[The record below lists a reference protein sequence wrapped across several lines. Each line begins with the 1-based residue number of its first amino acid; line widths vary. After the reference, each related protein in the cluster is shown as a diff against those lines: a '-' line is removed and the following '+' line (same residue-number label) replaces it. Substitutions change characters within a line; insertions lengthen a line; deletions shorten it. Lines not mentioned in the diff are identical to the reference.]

1 MDFIQ
6 IIDGQS
12 FSLMDINYILNNYD
26 HLERVDESD
35 FDKRV
40 DESDFDKKLN
50 LSEIRD
56 CSSGSYGDLCK
67 ESENV
72 IWDKNSPLVWDD
84 FQGVLGTVPDDHD
97 STLSVDDTGAR
108 IFYYIDWQVWW
119 EKSNNIPCEYT
130 ITKLDVV
137 ASTSKIE
144 SWVYLDRIEGEEDEI
159 LKHEQGHFDIA
170 QIHAQEFKADYEGK
184 DFACP
189 SGIYDDDEIFN
200 EIDGFWLLIED
211 DWNAMDKTY
220 DKETDHHEDREV
232 QAEWNKKIILL
243 LSTEEYVK
251 ETSIPEW
258 IKNNAIE
265 EVPFIFEIRENDWT
279 TGGIGT
285 GNSVFLIITGDL
297 QDKGFTKFTING
309 LFHAS
314 FPLTLEEQMHLTEGN
329 AENWINFDWQYKPGS
344 EYTLTAIN
352 GDYSTSV
359 TWTPVP
365 EIDVSV
371 STTTGDLVSIEN
383 LEKIHTRDIHIKD
396 IFSGKM
402 KDRWFVELEI
412 CSGER
417 ALSKPSLTIYSDI
430 ETVSHVLNKNINE
443 LSCAKIDTQVKAKDP
458 ETIIFEFE
466 EATLNNS
473 DELEELKKELETL
486 KEIIKEEQSVSVVEE
501 QSVSVVE
508 EQSVSVVEEK
518 GGGCLIATATYGS
531 EMAKEVQQLRELRD
545 NILLNTESGTQF
557 MGMFNDIYYSFSP
570 IIADYERENPYF
582 KEAVKLA
589 ITPMISSLSLM
600 ENAETESEVL
610 GMGLSVI
617 MLNIGMYLG
626 VPAVVIVGI
635 RKRF

>member
-1 MDFIQ
+1 LKPIIIIAIVAVAMIGVMVPSVFAETIVDGFSVITTDKFDVVVVFATDGGVCSDNQLKKLNIYEQITEKYIKKYLNFDKLNVSSLCADVGEISRSTFPLTLMQLGMSNPDLLIFVGDVIVNEDLVIHDEAYGVWACTSMDEKFNECYSHLIVVCNDCENSLHASPFENGVWTLSHELAHFYFSTNDYSYSEGVHLHQWVYDMCKLTQVNVCEGMDFIQ

-26 HLERVDESD
+26 HLE
-35 FDKRV
+35 RV

-84 FQGVLGTVPDDHD
+84 FQGVPGTVPDDHD

-220 DKETDHHEDREV
+220 DKETDHHEDIEA
-232 QAEWNKKIILL
+232 QAEWNKKIKSL
-243 LSTEEYVK
+243 LSTGEYVK
-251 ETSIPEW
+251 ETSIPKHTE
-258 IKNNAIE
+258 KQTIE
-265 EVPFIFEIRENDWT
+265 E
-279 TGGIGT
+279 
-285 GNSVFLIITGDL
+285 
-297 QDKGFTKFTING
+297 
-309 LFHAS
+309 
-314 FPLTLEEQMHLTEGN
+314 
-329 AENWINFDWQYKPGS
+329 
-344 EYTLTAIN
+344 
-352 GDYSTSV
+352 
-359 TWTPVP
+359 
-365 EIDVSV
+365 
-371 STTTGDLVSIEN
+371 
-383 LEKIHTRDIHIKD
+383 
-396 IFSGKM
+396 
-402 KDRWFVELEI
+402 
-412 CSGER
+412 
-417 ALSKPSLTIYSDI
+417 
-430 ETVSHVLNKNINE
+430 
-443 LSCAKIDTQVKAKDP
+443 
-458 ETIIFEFE
+458 
-466 EATLNNS
+466 
-473 DELEELKKELETL
+473 
-486 KEIIKEEQSVSVVEE
+486 
-501 QSVSVVE
+501 
-508 EQSVSVVEEK
+508 

-531 EMAKEVQQLRELRD
+531 EMATEVQLLREIRD
-545 NILLNTESGTQF
+545 NSLLQTESGTAF
-557 MGMFNDIYYSFSP
+557 MGMFNDVYYSFSP
-570 IIADYERENPYF
+570 VIADYERENPYF

-600 ENAETESEVL
+600 ENAESESEVL
-610 GMGLSVI
+610 GIGISVI

-626 VPAVVIVGI
+626 VPAIVVIGI
-635 RKRF
+635 RKRI